1 MPVTIVL
8 GGQWG
13 DEGKGKITDAL
24 AATADIVIRP
34 NGSTN
39 AGHTVVTDEGIY
51 KLHVIPSGI
60 LYPHCTC
67 IIGAGVA
74 VSPPDLLREI
84 AALRERHAQLGQLYL
99 SDRAHVIMPYHPLLD
114 LYEEQRRGAAGIG
127 TTLRGNGPA
136 FTDKVARR
144 GIRVADLLPGSEAL
158 LRQKLEILLPEKNT
172 LFVHLYHQQPLD
184 LDELLNEART
194 WGEALA
200 PFVIAAEVFVQDALA
215 ASKHVIVEAAQGS
228 MLDLDYGTYPYVTS
242 SSPTAAG
249 ACQGAG
255 IAPTQVERVVGVF
268 KAYTTR
274 VGAGPF
280 PTELTDETGQLL
292 RERGREY
299 GTTTGR
305 PRRVGWFDAVAARY
319 TARLNG
325 MTEAALTKLD
335 MLDPLP
341 EIRVCVG
348 YRLGDRELTAPPAQL
363 DQYMAVE
370 PVYEILPGWQ
380 TDTSHAASFADLPPA
395 AQRYVER
402 IETLIGVPITMIGI
416 GPARRQLV
424 WRHASALA

>member
-1 MPVTIVL
+1 
-8 GGQWG
+8 
-13 DEGKGKITDAL
+13 
-24 AATADIVIRP
+24 
-34 NGSTN
+34 
-39 AGHTVVTDEGIY
+39 
-51 KLHVIPSGI
+51 
-60 LYPHCTC
+60 
-67 IIGAGVA
+67 
-74 VSPPDLLREI
+74 
-84 AALRERHAQLGQLYL
+84 
-99 SDRAHVIMPYHPLLD
+99 MPYHPLLD

-215 ASKHVIVEAAQGS
+215 AGKHVIVEAAQGT

-402 IETLIGVPITMIGI
+402 IEELIGVPITMIGI

>member
-84 AALRERHAQLGQLYL
+84 ATLRERHTQLGQLYL

-172 LFVHLYHQQPLD
+172 LFVHLYHQSPLD
-184 LDELLNEART
+184 LEELLSEVRT

-200 PFVIAAEVFVQDALA
+200 PFVIAAEVFVQD
-215 ASKHVIVEAAQGS
+215 
-228 MLDLDYGTYPYVTS
+228 
-242 SSPTAAG
+242 
-249 ACQGAG
+249 
-255 IAPTQVERVVGVF
+255 
-268 KAYTTR
+268 
-274 VGAGPF
+274 
-280 PTELTDETGQLL
+280 
-292 RERGREY
+292 
-299 GTTTGR
+299 
-305 PRRVGWFDAVAARY
+305 
-319 TARLNG
+319 
-325 MTEAALTKLD
+325 
-335 MLDPLP
+335 
-341 EIRVCVG
+341 
-348 YRLGDRELTAPPAQL
+348 
-363 DQYMAVE
+363 
-370 PVYEILPGWQ
+370 
-380 TDTSHAASFADLPPA
+380 
-395 AQRYVER
+395 
-402 IETLIGVPITMIGI
+402 
-416 GPARRQLV
+416 
-424 WRHASALA
+424 

>member
-24 AATADIVIRP
+24 AASADLVVRP

-39 AGHTVVTDEGIY
+39 AGHTVVTDDGVF

-67 IIGAGVA
+67 VIGAGVA

-84 AALRERHAQLGQLYL
+84 ATLRERHPRLGQLYL

-144 GIRVADLLPGSEAL
+144 GIRIADLLPGAEPL
-158 LRQKLEILLPEKNT
+158 LRRKLEILLPEKNV
-172 LFVHLYHQQPLD
+172 LFVHLYRQQPVD
-184 LDELLNEART
+184 LEAILEEAGR
-194 WGEALA
+194 WGEQLL
-200 PFVIAAEVFVQDALA
+200 PYVIQAEVFVQDAIA
-215 ASKHVIVEAAQGS
+215 AGKHVIVEAAQGT

-242 SSPTAAG
+242 SPPTAAG

-255 IAPTQVERVVGVF
+255 IAPTQVDRVIGVF

-280 PTELTDETGQLL
+280 PTELHDEVGQLL

-319 TARLNG
+319 TVRLNG

-341 EIRVCVG
+341 EIRICTG
-348 YRLGDRELTAPPAQL
+348 YRLGAEVLTAPPARI
-363 DQYMAVE
+363 DRYEAVE
-370 PVYEILPGWQ
+370 PIYEVLPGWR
-380 TDTSHAASFADLPPA
+380 TDTSRATSFADFPPEA
-395 AQRYVER
+395 RRYVER
-402 IETLIGVPITMIGI
+402 IEELIGIPITMIGV
-416 GPARRQLV
+416 GPARRQIV
-424 WRHASALA
+424 WRHAEALA

>member
-215 ASKHVIVEAAQGS
+215 AGKHVIVEAAQGT

-242 SSPTAAG
+242 SSSTAAG

-402 IETLIGVPITMIGI
+402 IEELIGVPITMIGI

>member
-1 MPVTIVL
+1 MPVTLVL

-13 DEGKGKITDAL
+13 DEGKGKVTDAL
-24 AATADIVIRP
+24 AAHADIVIRP

-39 AGHTVVTDEGIY
+39 AGHTVVTDDGVY
-51 KLHVIPSGI
+51 KLHIIPSGI

-67 IIGAGVA
+67 IVGAGVA
-74 VSPPDLLREI
+74 LSPPDFLREI
-84 AALRERHAQLGQLYL
+84 EVLRSRHASLGQLYI

-114 LYEEQRRGAAGIG
+114 AYEEQRRGAAAVG

-144 GIRVADLLPGSEAL
+144 GIRVSDLLPGQEQAL
-158 LRQKLEILLPEKNT
+158 REKLGLLLPEKNT
-172 LFVHLYHQQPLD
+172 LFVHLYGQEPLELEDLLRQAQQ
-184 LDELLNEART
+184 

-200 PFVIAAEVFVQDALA
+200 PYVIAAEVFVQDAIGA
-215 ASKHVIVEAAQGS
+215 GKQIIVEAAQGT

-255 IAPTQVERVVGVF
+255 VAPTQVQRVIGVF

-274 VGAGPF
+274 VGSGPF

-341 EIRVCVG
+341 EIRICVS
-348 YRLGDRELTAPPAQL
+348 YRLGNTELLAPPAQL
-363 DQYMAVE
+363 ERYLAVE
-370 PVYEILPGWQ
+370 PIYEVLPGWQ
-380 TDTSHAASFADLPPA
+380 SDTSSATSFADLPVA

-402 IETLIGVPITMIGI
+402 LEELIGVPITMIGV
-416 GPARRQLV
+416 GPARRQIL
-424 WRHASALA
+424 WRHARAIA

>member
-24 AATADIVIRP
+24 AASADVVVRP

-39 AGHTVVTDEGIY
+39 AGHTVVTEDGVF

-67 IIGAGVA
+67 VIGAGVA

-84 AALRERHAQLGQLYL
+84 ASLRERHARLGQLYL

-114 LYEEQRRGAAGIG
+114 LCEEQRRGTAGIG

-144 GIRVADLLPGSEAL
+144 GIRVADLLPGAEAL
-158 LRQKLEILLPEKNT
+158 LRQKLEILLPEKNA
-172 LFVHLYHQQPLD
+172 LFVHLYNREPILLD
-184 LDELLNEART
+184 ALFEEARR
-194 WGEALA
+194 WGEQLA
-200 PFVIAAEVFVQDALA
+200 PYVIAAEVFVQDAIGA
-215 ASKHVIVEAAQGS
+215 GKHVIVEAAQGT

-242 SSPTAAG
+242 TSPTAAG

-255 IAPTQVERVVGVF
+255 IGPTQVDRVIGVF

-280 PTELTDETGQLL
+280 PTELHDEVGQLL

-341 EIRVCVG
+341 EIRICTG
-348 YRLGDRELTAPPAQL
+348 YRLGNQTLSAPPARL
-363 DQYMAVE
+363 DLYEAVE
-370 PVYEILPGWQ
+370 PVYETLPGWRS
-380 TDTSHAASFADLPPA
+380 DTSSATSFADLPPA
-395 AQRYVER
+395 ARRYIER
-402 IETLIGVPITMIGI
+402 IEELIGVPITMIGI
-416 GPARRQLV
+416 GPARRQIV
-424 WRHASALA
+424 WRHAEALA

>member
-1 MPVTIVL
+1 MPVAIVL

-24 AATADIVIRP
+24 AASADVVIRP

-39 AGHTVVTDEGIY
+39 AGHTVVTDDGVF
-51 KLHVIPSGI
+51 KLHVIPSGV

-67 IIGAGVA
+67 VIGAGVA

-84 AALRERHAQLGQLYL
+84 ATLRERHSRLGQLYL

-114 LYEEQRRGAAGIG
+114 AYEEQRRGAAGIG

-144 GIRVADLLPGSEAL
+144 GIRVADLLPGAEAF

-172 LFVHLYHQQPLD
+172 LFVHLYGREPID
-184 LDELLNEART
+184 LEELLREARY
-194 WGEALA
+194 WGEQLA
-200 PFVIAAEVFVQDALA
+200 PYVIAAEVFVQDAIA
-215 ASKHVIVEAAQGS
+215 AGKRVIVEAAQGT

-242 SSPTAAG
+242 SPPTAAG

-255 IAPTQVERVVGVF
+255 IAPTQVDRVVGVF

-280 PTELTDETGQLL
+280 PTELHDDIGQLL

-341 EIRVCVG
+341 EIRICTG
-348 YRLGDRELTAPPAQL
+348 YRLGNQLLSAPPARIDL
-363 DQYMAVE
+363 YETIE
-370 PVYEILPGWQ
+370 PVYETLPGWRS
-380 TDTSHAASFADLPPA
+380 DTSHAASFSELPLEA
-395 AQRYVER
+395 RRYVER
-402 IETLIGVPITMIGI
+402 IEELIGVPITMIGI
-416 GPARRQLV
+416 GPARRQIV
-424 WRHASALA
+424 WRHAEALA

>member
-84 AALRERHAQLGQLYL
+84 AALRERHARLGQLYL

-215 ASKHVIVEAAQGS
+215 AGKHVIVEAAQGT

-402 IETLIGVPITMIGI
+402 IEELIGVPITMIGI
-416 GPARRQLV
+416 GPARRQIV

>member
-24 AATADIVIRP
+24 AASADVVVRP

-39 AGHTVVTDEGIY
+39 AGHTVVTDDGVF

-67 IIGAGVA
+67 VIGAGVA

-84 AALRERHAQLGQLYL
+84 ATLRERHARLGQLYL

-114 LYEEQRRGAAGIG
+114 AYEEARRGSAGIG

-144 GIRVADLLPGSEAL
+144 GIRIADLLPGAEAV
-158 LRQKLEILLPEKNT
+158 LRRKLELLLPEKNT
-172 LFVHLYHQQPLD
+172 LFVHLYGREPVD
-184 LDELLNEART
+184 LDELLHEAQR
-194 WGEALA
+194 WGEQLA
-200 PFVIAAEVFVQDALA
+200 PYVIAAEVFVQDAVA
-215 ASKHVIVEAAQGS
+215 AGKHVIVEAAQGT

-242 SSPTAAG
+242 SPPTAAG

-255 IAPTQVERVVGVF
+255 IAPTQVDRVIGVF

-280 PTELTDETGQLL
+280 PTELHDDTGQLL

-341 EIRVCVG
+341 EIRICTG
-348 YRLGDRELTAPPAQL
+348 YRLGDQLLSAPPARIDL
-363 DQYMAVE
+363 YEAVE
-370 PVYEILPGWQ
+370 PVYETLPGWRA
-380 TDTSHAASFADLPPA
+380 DTSSATSFADLPVEA
-395 AQRYVER
+395 RRYVER
-402 IETLIGVPITMIGI
+402 IEELIGVPITMIGI
-416 GPARRQLV
+416 GPARRQIV
-424 WRHASALA
+424 WRHAEALA